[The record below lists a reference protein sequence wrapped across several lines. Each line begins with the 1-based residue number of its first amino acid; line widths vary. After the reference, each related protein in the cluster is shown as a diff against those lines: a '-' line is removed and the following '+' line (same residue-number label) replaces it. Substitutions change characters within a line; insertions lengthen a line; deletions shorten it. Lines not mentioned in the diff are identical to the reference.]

1 MVFGFV
7 KNLLGFKM
15 GGVITDGKLNPTNI
29 GVEPTPRRTPRFKI
43 NRPPMY
49 KLGGVIKLR
58 KKRRGCGCK
67 KNLKP
72 FFLGGIIKPK
82 RNPNPNNPIVK
93 ALMNSPFNKK

>member
-1 MVFGFV
+1 
-7 KNLLGFKM
+7 
-15 GGVITDGKLNPTNI
+15 
-29 GVEPTPRRTPRFKI
+29 
-43 NRPPMY
+43 MY

-72 FFLGGIIKPK
+72 FFLGGIIKAR

-93 ALMNSPFNKK
+93 ALMDSPFNKK

>member
-1 MVFGFV
+1 MVFNAI
-7 KNLLGFKM
+7 KNFLGFKM

-29 GVEPTPRRTPRFKI
+29 GVQPTPRRTPRFKN

-58 KKRRGCGCK
+58 KKRRGCNCK

-72 FFLGGIIKPK
+72 FFLGGIIPSRKPSGK
-82 RNPNPNNPIVK
+82 NPIVK
-93 ALMNSPFNKK
+93 ALMDSPFNKK